1 MTSAPKFARRELL
14 QARIAVSVAF
24 FLLGFGAGLWAVH
37 IPVVQQRLGIDP
49 AVLGLVLLA
58 LAVGAMA
65 AMPMAGLAV
74 AKFGSRRTTALA
86 TLAFTL
92 AMPLPMVADSV
103 ALLFV
108 AAGLFGFWLGG
119 LDVSMNVQ
127 ASQVEHARRQ
137 PTMSSFHGFYSVG
150 GLVGAI
156 LGAAVIGLGFGR
168 GAGAVALAALL
179 LGFAVWAALHLLP
192 AEPSGEG
199 GPRFALPNR
208 AVIGLGLLA
217 FLCFAIEGAVA
228 DWSALFLATVKGAG
242 EAAAASGY
250 ALFSLAM
257 TICRLTGDR
266 VVARLGARTI
276 LVGGGALMA
285 LGHALALASPW
296 PLVGAVGF
304 ALVGLGAAN
313 VVPVVFSAAGRTP
326 GVIPSVGVAAVAT
339 LGYTGFLIF
348 PPILGFVGKALGL
361 PAALT
366 LVLLMSVVVA
376 VMGMWTATA
385 AR

>member
-1 MTSAPKFARRELL
+1 LTKFTRHQLL
-14 QARIAVSVAF
+14 RARIAVSIAF

-58 LAVGAMA
+58 LAIGAMV
-65 AMPMAGLAV
+65 AMPTAGLAV
-74 AKFGSRRTTALA
+74 AKFGSRWTTALA

-92 AMPLPMVADSV
+92 AMPLPMVAGTV
-103 ALLFV
+103 MPLF
-108 AAGLFGFWLGG
+108 AAAALFGFCLGG
-119 LDVSMNVQ
+119 LDVAMNVQ

-150 GLVGAI
+150 GLVGAM
-156 LGAAVIGLGFGR
+156 LGAAVIWLGFGR
-168 GAGAVALAALL
+168 GEGAVALAAVL
-179 LGFAVWAALHLLP
+179 LGFAVWAAMRLLP

-199 GPRFALPNR
+199 GPRFVLPNR
-208 AVIGLGLLA
+208 AVIGIGLLA

-228 DWSALFLATVKGAG
+228 DWSALFLATVKGAS
-242 EAAAASGY
+242 EVAAASGY

-257 TICRLTGDR
+257 TVCRLTGDR

-276 LVGGGALMA
+276 LSGGGALMA
-285 LGHALALASPW
+285 LGLALALASPW
-296 PLVGAVGF
+296 PLIGAVGF

-313 VVPVVFSAAGRTP
+313 VVPVVFSTAGRTP

-339 LGYTGFLIF
+339 LGYTGFLIC
-348 PPILGFVGKALGL
+348 PPLLGFVGKALGL
-361 PAALT
+361 SAALF

-376 VMGMWTATA
+376 IAGMRTA
-385 AR
+385 AAPP